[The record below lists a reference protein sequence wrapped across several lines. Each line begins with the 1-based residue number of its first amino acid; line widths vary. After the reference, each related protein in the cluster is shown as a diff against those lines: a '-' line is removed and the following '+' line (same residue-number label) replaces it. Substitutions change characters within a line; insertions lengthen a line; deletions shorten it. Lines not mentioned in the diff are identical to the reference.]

1 MNNAKVDIL
10 FIISLIT
17 RMLILFLMLEIL
29 VEMMDFL
36 VTKKNSYLNWNP

>member
-36 VTKKNSYLNWNP
+36 HEQMEEITW